1 MGKVISL
8 KIEREKREGHKTHN
22 IFVAL
27 QKRLSDFEVLHQEER
42 EKQRGRYKEDLQ
54 AGLRQVI
61 RRGFS
66 STEIGCVIRKMKSLG
81 LLD

>member
-1 MGKVISL
+1 MGKVIFL
-8 KIEREKREGHKTHN
+8 KIERERREGYKTHN
-22 IFVAL
+22 IFIAF
-27 QKRLSDFEVLHQEER
+27 KKSLSDFEDLDQGEQ

-54 AGLRQVI
+54 VELRQVL

-66 STEIGCVIRKMKSLG
+66 STEIECVIRKMKSLG